1 MPGKYNQ
8 YILPLAFL
16 TAISATVA
24 SFLLSSMYNLVPC
37 ELCWYQRVLMFPIPF
52 LLAVAILRRDYRVYW
67 YVLPLSIT
75 GIIISFYQSLLQ
87 WDVIG
92 ESSLTCNDLVPCG
105 EAQVEFFGFATIPF
119 GAFIFFSVIT
129 ILMIAQLKYGKKITA
144 DFKQQLELLLGLI
157 AATIVALLFFVVI
170 RSVFF

>member
-1 MPGKYNQ
+1 
-8 YILPLAFL
+8 
-16 TAISATVA
+16 
-24 SFLLSSMYNLVPC
+24 
-37 ELCWYQRVLMFPIPF
+37 
-52 LLAVAILRRDYRVYW
+52 
-67 YVLPLSIT
+67 
-75 GIIISFYQSLLQ
+75 LLQ

>member
-1 MPGKYNQ
+1 MSGKYNQ

-16 TAISATVA
+16 VAILAAMA
-24 SFLLSSMYNLVPC
+24 SFLLSAMYNLVPC
-37 ELCWYQRVLMFPIPF
+37 ELCWYQRVLMFPIP
-52 LLAVAILRRDYRVYW
+52 LLLGIAILRRDYRVYW
-67 YVLPLSIT
+67 YVMPLSIT

-87 WDVIG
+87 WGVMG

-119 GAFIFFSVIT
+119 GAFVFFSVIT
-129 ILMIAQLKYGKKITA
+129 ALMIAQLKYGKKIMVS
-144 DFKQQLELLLGLI
+144 FKQQLELLLGLI
-157 AATIVALLFFVVI
+157 AATIVTLLAFTII